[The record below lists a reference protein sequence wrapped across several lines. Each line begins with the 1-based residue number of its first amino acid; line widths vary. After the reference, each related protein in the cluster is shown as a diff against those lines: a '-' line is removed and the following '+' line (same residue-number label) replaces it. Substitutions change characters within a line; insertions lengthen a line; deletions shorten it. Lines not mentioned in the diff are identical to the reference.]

1 MPSSRR
7 KTQDSIER
15 SFVRRV
21 RERSNKV
28 PKGIASKVGAKNTR
42 EAVFVLVLG
51 LLLSLNS
58 GYINGLCLSG
68 MVGPDRQGVSAFTST
83 YTKSGLA
90 LAAGDPKLFGFEFT
104 LILSFIGGAFVS
116 GAMNP
121 DAVPHELVP
130 SYGPSK
136 FYLRILLQLNI
147 FSLMIVCISLMYDGS
162 LFLPQHF

>member
-1 MPSSRR
+1 MD
-7 KTQDSIER
+7 K
-15 SFVRRV
+15 SFIRRV

-51 LLLSLNS
+51 LMLSLNS

-68 MVGPDRQGVSAFTST
+68 MVGPDRQGVSAFTAA

-90 LAAGDPKLFGFEFT
+90 LAAGDPKLFGFQFT

-121 DAVPHELVP
+121 DAVPHKLVP

-136 FYLRILLQLNI
+136 LPAHFASVKHFFTHDSMHLSDIRRLS
-147 FSLMIVCISLMYDGS
+147 FS
-162 LFLPQHF
+162 PQHF